1 MGRTQNF
8 FYLIHL
14 YWVCGVGKTRDA
26 LFCPKPLVCVCL
38 QSWAVSPGVRFKTQ
52 GNRELSGQ
60 VRSGESRLRPSYA
73 SDNFLLPRP
82 VMRPAPEE
90 HNGHTG
96 FLKGPFLGPEESG
109 VAQPTWQGTNPTFL
123 LQNIS
128 EASDWW
134 FSIDS
139 FKYLCAYAP
148 PCLVFP
154 GIA

>member
-14 YWVCGVGKTRDA
+14 YWVEGETRDT

-38 QSWAVSPGVRFKTQ
+38 QSWAVSPGVCFKTQ
-52 GNRELSGQ
+52 GNRTARSGQ

-96 FLKGPFLGPEESG
+96 FLKGPFLGPEEPG
-109 VAQPTWQGTNPTFL
+109 VTGHLHSQPGKAPTQHSFCTIFRKL
-123 LQNIS
+123 LTGGS
-128 EASDWW
+128 LLTAL
-134 FSIDS
+134 SI
-139 FKYLCAYAP
+139 
-148 PCLVFP
+148 LVP
-154 GIA
+154 KPHPV